1 MIKASDLR
9 EKNIEELR
17 EQEKSLAHQL
27 FKYRME
33 LATGQLTNTQALRLA
48 KRDLAKVKTI
58 IREKELNIR

>member
-1 MIKASDLR
+1 MKASDLR
-9 EKNIEELR
+9 EKGIDELR

-33 LATGQLTNTQALRLA
+33 LATGQLTNTQVLRLA
-48 KRDLAKVKTI
+48 KRDLAKVKTV

>member
-9 EKNIEELR
+9 EKGIDELR

-33 LATGQLTNTQALRLA
+33 LATGQLTNTQVLRLA
-48 KRDLAKVKTI
+48 KRDLAKVKTV

>member
-9 EKNIEELR
+9 EKNIDELR
-17 EQEKSLAHQL
+17 EQEKSLAQQL

-33 LATGQLTNTQALRLA
+33 LATGQLTNTQSLRLA
-48 KRDLAKVKTI
+48 KRDLARVKSV